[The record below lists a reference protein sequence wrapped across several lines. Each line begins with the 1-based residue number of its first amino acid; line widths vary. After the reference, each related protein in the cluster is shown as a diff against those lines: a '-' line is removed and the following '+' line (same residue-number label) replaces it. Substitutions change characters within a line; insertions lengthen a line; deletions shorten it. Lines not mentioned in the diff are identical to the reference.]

1 MMDKQITELAEQLG
15 QELKQNGLKMV
26 TAESCTGG
34 GIAQALTEIPG
45 SSVWFDRGFVTYSNS
60 AKVQMLQVKQRT
72 LDLFGAVSE
81 EIAKE
86 MVRGA
91 LVNSDAEVAVSVT
104 GIAGPSGGS
113 EQKPVGTVYIAW
125 GIKGGGVSCEKAVFL
140 GNRTE
145 VRKQTIISALTHCLQ
160 QQNLFKNINE
170 SLYQKSE
177 TFLKQLLKKQLP
189 ENSHYFLF
197 GSRAKGTASEMA
209 DIDIG
214 ILAELAIPKQII
226 NNINEEIEESFVP
239 YKVDLI
245 DFKVASEAFTQQA
258 LKKVKPWN

>member
-15 QELKQNGLKMV
+15 LKLKENKLKIV

-34 GIAQALTEIPG
+34 GIAQAITEIPG
-45 SSVWFDRGFVTYSNS
+45 SSAWFDRGFVTYSNQ
-60 AKVQMLQVKQRT
+60 AKVQMLQVKQVT
-72 LDLFGAVSE
+72 LDNFGAVSDE
-81 EIAKE
+81 VAREMVEGALANSDTEIAI
-86 MVRGA
+86 
-91 LVNSDAEVAVSVT
+91 SVT
-104 GIAGPSGGS
+104 GIAGPTGGA

-125 GIKGGGVSCEKAVFL
+125 GMTGGAIGCKKYAFL
-140 GNRTE
+140 GDRTE
-145 VRKQTIISALTHCLQ
+145 IRQQTVVYALTNCLQ
-160 QQNLFKNINE
+160 QQKIFKNIKV

-177 TFLKQLLKKQLP
+177 IFLKQLLKQKLP

-197 GSRAKGTASEMA
+197 GSRAKGSASEMA

-214 ILAELAIPKQII
+214 ILAELAIPKKII

-258 LKKVKPWN
+258 LKKVIPWN